1 MLQVRILP
9 REQRTKMKERNL
21 DKEDKSYLETN
32 PVALRSK
39 AKEVLEKAKKLE
51 AVKVAAGKKWFFID
65 GKTQVLR

>member
-1 MLQVRILP
+1 
-9 REQRTKMKERNL
+9 MKERNL